1 MKLRDLYP
9 CNHWEIPF
17 RLLQEREPHQNIS
30 HREMPTWEQHC
41 AFMRS
46 RPYIAWY
53 WFTSPAEFDAGCV
66 YLSKQREIGVGVL
79 KAHRGQRLAGEAIRE
94 LMLLHPGTFIAN
106 FNPAN
111 APSLKLFH
119 SLGFTRPVQV
129 TYAHE

>member
-1 MKLRDLYP
+1 MKLIDLYEDK
-9 CNHWEIPF
+9 HWELPF
-17 RLLQEREPHQNIS
+17 QLLKEREPHQNIS

-41 AFMRS
+41 AFVRS
-46 RPYIAWY
+46 KPYLAWY
-53 WFTSPAEFDAGCV
+53 WFTSPAEFPAGCV

-79 KAHRGQRLAGEAIRE
+79 KAHRGQGLAREAIRE
-94 LMLLHPGTFIAN
+94 LMRLDPGPFIAN

-111 APSLKLFH
+111 VPSIRLFH